1 MKSAIYSHQHLF
13 PLKTARDV
21 VRLFERQLDDQSDGS
36 NDELALLSIIL
47 GLVEGQLTNPATVGA
62 DRSWA
67 PKYHVSEGT
76 RQEVDF
82 DLPVPISF
90 KRTKLFLDQFK
101 SLVRGSIDLSVLRD
115 SDEALVTRVADV
127 LWTLLA
133 PTKQHS
139 YSELGAK
146 QSKDKEP
153 EVALSVGGHLQFLS
167 SFLLDKKLDAF
178 GLTFAVL
185 SAVQILAPGCVART
199 VFLTLSEDH
208 SWISVLGANTEEEEE
223 PLAERVKRVEVTWHG
238 KVDKRYSSSSS
249 SQHAAPGKP
258 NFSDMYSYS
267 SYSHVQPQK
276 HEQYQNV
283 RKDNWLYLGE
293 KNALICDSMH
303 VTLATLVSSLNS
315 AVSLTSDSIPLALIK
330 RQLLSM
336 FHARGH
342 LSRYPMAIGNLADL
356 IEVIHP
362 ELVLPTVAAASTSP
376 PLRAQVLGLYH
387 EAITCAIANY
397 NDGHIYPYLYLAG
410 FYVRCGDWS
419 RALSTW
425 AQASQVV
432 SRYNY
437 VVKEDEEAYK
447 EFQEIATDLIPFG
460 LKQLHERGCEE
471 EEGEEWKRET
481 GLRATHYRDLVMFY
495 DGICGWEES
504 SRCPILHIVWA
515 KALITCLNKFH
526 PK

>member
-1 MKSAIYSHQHLF
+1 M
-13 PLKTARDV
+13 
-21 VRLFERQLDDQSDGS
+21 
-36 NDELALLSIIL
+36 
-47 GLVEGQLTNPATVGA
+47 
-62 DRSWA
+62 
-67 PKYHVSEGT
+67 
-76 RQEVDF
+76 
-82 DLPVPISF
+82 
-90 KRTKLFLDQFK
+90 
-101 SLVRGSIDLSVLRD
+101 RGSIDLTALDARAD
-115 SDEALVTRVADV
+115 YHEGLVTRIADV

-133 PTKQHS
+133 PHNA
-139 YSELGAK
+139 GAK
-146 QSKDKEP
+146 QEQQQHKSDS

-185 SAVQILAPGCVART
+185 SALQVLAPECVARN

-208 SWISVLGANTEEEEE
+208 SWISVTSAKSSSSSADLV
-223 PLAERVKRVEVTWHG
+223 ERVKRVEVTWHG
-238 KVDKRYSSSSS
+238 KVDKRYNHNQSAVSL
-249 SQHAAPGKP
+249 AGKL
-258 NFSDMYSYS
+258 SDMYSYGYSQHSYQQQQQHVHFS
-267 SYSHVQPQK
+267 SSA
-276 HEQYQNV
+276 

-293 KNALICDSMH
+293 RNALICDSMH

-330 RQLLSM
+330 RQLLSL

-342 LSRYPMAIGNLADL
+342 LTRYPMAVGNLADL

-362 ELVLPTVAAASTSP
+362 ELVLPTSSARSLPP
-376 PLRAQVLGLYH
+376 PLHAQVLALYH
-387 EAITCAIANY
+387 EAISSALTYY

-425 AQASQVV
+425 ARAARVV

-447 EFQEIATDLIPFG
+447 ELQEIATELIPFA
-460 LKQLHERGCEE
+460 LRQLHERANQDPDQD
-471 EEGEEWKRET
+471 WKRET
-481 GLRATHYRDLVMFY
+481 GLRATHYRDLVLFY

-526 PK
+526 PR